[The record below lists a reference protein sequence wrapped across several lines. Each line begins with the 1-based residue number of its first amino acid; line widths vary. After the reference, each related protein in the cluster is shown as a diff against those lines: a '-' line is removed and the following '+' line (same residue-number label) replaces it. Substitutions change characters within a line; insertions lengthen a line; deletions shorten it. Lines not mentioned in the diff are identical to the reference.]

1 MQLDGFTIVAQVVNF
16 LILVALLKR
25 FLYAPIIR
33 AMQARED
40 HITTRLN
47 EAQEQTRDAQRQAA
61 VYDQKMQALQQ
72 TQDAMIT
79 QAKEE
84 AEAQRQQLIEQARQ
98 DVERLQDRWRQTL
111 RQEQTAFLQE
121 LRQVA
126 GQQVCAVARR
136 VLADL
141 ANADLERAVIQ
152 GFLERLRGLDHET
165 RDTFASAVQAS
176 DGDVR
181 VRSAFPLS
189 DEAREQILQAMH
201 NDMSATQI
209 EVQFTAAPELIC
221 GVECIAHGQ
230 KIAWSLA
237 QHIDTLEERVAAL
250 MEQELGTER
259 ETLAGSS

>member
-40 HITTRLN
+40 HIATRLQQ
-47 EAQEQTRDAQRQAA
+47 AQEQISDAERQAA

-72 TQDAMIT
+72 TQDAILT

-84 AEAQRQQLIEQARQ
+84 AVAQRQQLIEQARQ
-98 DVERLQDRWRQTL
+98 DVERLQERWRQTL
-111 RQEQTAFLQE
+111 RQEQTAFLQD

-141 ANADLERAVIQ
+141 ANANLEWAVIQ
-152 GFLERLRGLDHET
+152 GFLARLHRLDHET
-165 RDTFASAVQAS
+165 RDTFSSALQGS
-176 DGDVR
+176 HGDAM
-181 VRSAFPLS
+181 VRSAFPLPE
-189 DEAREQILQAMH
+189 EAREQILQALH
-201 NDMSATQI
+201 NDMSDPQG
-209 EVQFTAAPELIC
+209 EVQFTTAPELIC
-221 GVECIAHGQ
+221 GIEFIAHGQ

-237 QHIDTLEERVAAL
+237 QHIDSLEERFATL
-250 MEQELGTER
+250 LEQELGTEM
-259 ETLAGSS
+259 ETLAGSP